1 MNQSGCSTYS
11 LMTWPILVDH
21 FSYDPA
27 THVLE
32 IAFHSSGIYQYS
44 GVPPHIHSGLMN
56 ASSKGQYFDAHIKK
70 AGYPYRK
77 VG

>member
-1 MNQSGCSTYS
+1 MIRQPVSSSNLQSVGYDQATST
-11 LMTWPILVDH
+11 
-21 FSYDPA
+21 
-27 THVLE
+27 LE
-32 IAFHSSGIYQYS
+32 IAFHRSGVYQYS
-44 GVPPHIHSGLMN
+44 RVPYTVYTALMS

>member
-1 MNQSGCSTYS
+1 M
-11 LMTWPILVDH
+11 
-21 FSYDPA
+21 
-27 THVLE
+27 LE

>member
-1 MNQSGCSTYS
+1 M
-11 LMTWPILVDH
+11 
-21 FSYDPA
+21 
-27 THVLE
+27 LE

-70 AGYPYRK
+70 SGYPYRK

>member
-1 MNQSGCSTYS
+1 MNRVSVSSSNLRSVG
-11 LMTWPILVDH
+11 
-21 FSYDPA
+21 YDPA
-27 THVLE
+27 TNTLE
-32 IAFHSSGIYQYS
+32 VEFHHGGIYQYS

>member
-1 MNQSGCSTYS
+1 MIRQPVSSSNLHSVGYDHSTQ
-11 LMTWPILVDH
+11 T
-21 FSYDPA
+21 
-27 THVLE
+27 LE
-32 IAFHSSGIYQYS
+32 IAFHNSGIYQYS
-44 GVPPHIHSGLMN
+44 RVPSQIHSGLMS

>member
-1 MNQSGCSTYS
+1 MIRQPVSSSNLQSVG
-11 LMTWPILVDH
+11 
-21 FSYDPA
+21 YDPA
-27 THVLE
+27 TSTLE

-44 GVPPHIHSGLMN
+44 RVPSAVHTALMN
-56 ASSKGQYFDAHIKK
+56 APSKGQYFDAHIKK

>member
-1 MNQSGCSTYS
+1 MNRVPVSSSNLQSVG
-11 LMTWPILVDH
+11 
-21 FSYDPA
+21 YDPA

-32 IAFHSSGIYQYS
+32 VAFHSSGVYQYS
-44 GVPPHIHSGLMN
+44 NAPAHIHSGLMS
-56 ASSKGQYFDAHIKK
+56 ASSKGQYFDAYIKK

>member
-1 MNQSGCSTYS
+1 
-11 LMTWPILVDH
+11 
-21 FSYDPA
+21 PA

-32 IAFHSSGIYQYS
+32 IAFHSSGIYQYLN
-44 GVPPHIHSGLMN
+44 VPTHIHSGLMS
-56 ASSKGQYFDAHIKK
+56 APSKGQYFDVYIKK